1 MCGRSTFCML
11 CETFCHVEDNILS
24 ETCTCA
30 CRVDRAKEAI
40 IIACHPQ
47 INLFIFLFLWFQ
59 CNMCLHYCCFV
70 IHCALSIYVYECVR
84 RRLFSYSCC
93 FDICRSYRMLTQ
105 SLDVYYTIQDQHS
118 LLRYVFGLLRK
129 PVLIFVSEYSAIY
142 IEHKRKEFLWYF
154 ETLCSRNLDC
164 WTMSSTTYF
173 FHYFI
178 SIIIAKQLKMVFP
191 PLVLMAG
198 NHLFW
203 FIHL

>member
-40 IIACHPQ
+40 IIACHPR
-47 INLFIFLFLWFQ
+47 INLFIFLFSWFQ
-59 CNMCLHYCCFV
+59 CQHVFTLLLLRNTLCIV
-70 IHCALSIYVYECVR
+70 NICVR
-84 RRLFSYSCC
+84 MRAQKAIFIQLLFWHLQVISYAYTVVGCLLHNTRSTFIITLC
-93 FDICRSYRMLTQ
+93 FRFIAETC
-105 SLDVYYTIQDQHS
+105 V
-118 LLRYVFGLLRK
+118 
-129 PVLIFVSEYSAIY
+129 IFVSEYSAIY

>member
-1 MCGRSTFCML
+1 MCVRSTYCML

-47 INLFIFLFLWFQ
+47 INLFIFLFSWFQ

-129 PVLIFVSEYSAIY
+129 PVWYSYQNTAQYTLSIKERNSCDILKHSAAVTWIAEPWVQQHIF
-142 IEHKRKEFLWYF
+142 
-154 ETLCSRNLDC
+154 
-164 WTMSSTTYF
+164 
-173 FHYFI
+173 
-178 SIIIAKQLKMVFP
+178 SIISFP
-191 PLVLMAG
+191 SLLQ
-198 NHLFW
+198 NNWKWSSHR
-203 FIHL
+203 